1 MDKID
6 EVCGVLV
13 EIRDIIEDLLDELIP
28 PPVDERLE
36 SAMSEAPP
44 TRGVAVSEGRPRART
59 TAKTLRQRE
68 ASKTP

>member
-13 EIRDIIEDLLDELIP
+13 EIRDSIEDLLDMLIP

-44 TRGVAVSEGRPRART
+44 KRGVAEVRGGESSKGRKPLPSRAQTR
-59 TAKTLRQRE
+59 
-68 ASKTP
+68 